1 VPPPPW
7 YGEVGAQYGEAEEI
21 IMCQGDNFVVVGRG
35 VRIPRLQNAKKSSV
49 INQKNNLPLHRGFEP
64 KRSCIVRRCSYHYTN

>member
-35 VRIPRLQNAKKSSV
+35 VRIPRLQNAKKKV
-49 INQKNNLPLHRGFEP
+49 L
-64 KRSCIVRRCSYHYTN
+64 